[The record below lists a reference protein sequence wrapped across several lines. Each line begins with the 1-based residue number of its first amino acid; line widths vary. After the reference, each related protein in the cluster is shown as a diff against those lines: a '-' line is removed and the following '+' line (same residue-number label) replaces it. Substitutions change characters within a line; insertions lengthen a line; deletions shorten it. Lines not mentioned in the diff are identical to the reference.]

1 MPDDQAPHIRA
12 TGAQLVGVTLGNA
25 LEFYDFLVFSFF
37 AVQIGLCFFPA
48 ASPQTS
54 LLSALATFGAGFF
67 MRPLGALVIGGLGDR
82 LGRRPMLM
90 VSFGLIGLSTLGVA
104 ITPGY
109 AAIGMAA
116 PVIVI
121 FCRLT
126 QGFALGGEV
135 GASSAFL
142 AEVAPPSR
150 RGRYVSLQF
159 VGHGLSM
166 LAAGLVGVG
175 LSAVMDD
182 AALTDWGWRIAMG
195 LGVAIVPI
203 GLALRST
210 LPETMDPD
218 VSVEPTPRLATY
230 RGVVLFAFL
239 TMLSGT
245 IATYVLG
252 YMTTYAKTVLLL
264 PSGVSFGAT
273 VAVGLAYT
281 FGSVAAGIG
290 SDRFGR
296 RPLMIWPM
304 AIATTL
310 IMPGFWLLS
319 HLPGA
324 ATLYSISFVL
334 RLLLSIATATAF
346 ITVTE
351 SFPPRIRSGAIAL
364 VYAIATSVFGGS
376 TQFVVAW
383 LTSVTGDPLAPAWYM
398 LVAAL
403 LGLFAMCLAR
413 ETAPIGISGKTD
425 ESDSASV
432 AAAAAG

>member
-1 MPDDQAPHIRA
+1 LA
-12 TGAQLVGVTLGNA
+12 GVTLGNA

-37 AVQIGLCFFPA
+37 AVQIGQTFFPA
-48 ASPQTS
+48 ASQQAS
-54 LLSALATFGAGFF
+54 LLSALATFGAGFL

-82 LGRRPMLM
+82 LGRRPMLL
-90 VSFGLIGLSTLGVA
+90 VSFALIGLATLGVA
-104 ITPGY
+104 VTPGY
-109 AAIGMAA
+109 ASIGVAA

-121 FCRLT
+121 LCRLV

-142 AEVAPPSR
+142 AEVAPPGR
-150 RGRYVSLQF
+150 RGLYVSLQF

-166 LAAGLVGVG
+166 LAAGLIGVG

-182 AALTDWGWRIAMG
+182 AALTKWGWRIAMG
-195 LGVAIVPI
+195 LGVAVVPI
-203 GLALRST
+203 GLALRRT
-210 LPETMDPD
+210 LPETMHPE
-218 VSVEPTPRLATY
+218 VSAEPAPRFVTY
-230 RGVVLFAFL
+230 RGVALFAFL

-273 VAVGLAYT
+273 VAVGVAYT
-281 FGSVAAGIG
+281 LGSVAAGVG
-290 SDRFGR
+290 SDRLGR

-304 AIATTL
+304 ALATAL

-319 HLPGA
+319 QAPGA
-324 ATLYSISFVL
+324 ATLYSVSFAL
-334 RLLLSIATATAF
+334 RLLLSMAIATAF
-346 ITVTE
+346 VTVTE
-351 SFPPRIRSGAIAL
+351 ALPLRVRSGGIAV
-364 VYAIATSVFGGS
+364 VYAVATSVFGGS

-383 LTSVTGDPLAPAWYM
+383 LTGVTGDPLAPAWYM

-403 LGLFAMCLAR
+403 LGLVAMSLAR
-413 ETAPIGISGKTD
+413 ETAPIHAADDHEEPNPGSAAISATGRLRT
-425 ESDSASV
+425 
-432 AAAAAG
+432 

>member
-1 MPDDQAPHIRA
+1 VEDQTRRPRA
-12 TGAQLVGVTLGNA
+12 TKAQLAGVTLGNA

-37 AVQIGLCFFPA
+37 AVQIGQTFFPA
-48 ASPQTS
+48 ASQQTS
-54 LLSALATFGAGFF
+54 LLSALATFGAGFL

-82 LGRRPMLM
+82 LGRRPMLL
-90 VSFGLIGLSTLGVA
+90 VSFALIGVATLGVA
-104 ITPGY
+104 VTPSY
-109 AAIGMAA
+109 AAIGVAA

-121 FCRLT
+121 LCRLV

-142 AEVAPPSR
+142 AEVAPPRR
-150 RGRYVSLQF
+150 RGFYVSLQF

-166 LAAGLVGVG
+166 LAAGLIGVG

-182 AALTDWGWRIAMG
+182 ASLTQWGWRIAMG
-195 LGVAIVPI
+195 LGVAVVPI
-203 GLALRST
+203 GLALRRT
-210 LPETMDPD
+210 LPETMHTE
-218 VSVEPTPRLATY
+218 VSAEPAPRFVTY
-230 RGVVLFAFL
+230 RGIVFFAFL

-273 VAVGLAYT
+273 VAVGVAYT
-281 FGSVAAGIG
+281 LGSVVAGVG
-290 SDRFGR
+290 SDKLGR

-304 AIATTL
+304 AIATAL

-319 HLPGA
+319 QLPGP
-324 ATLYSISFVL
+324 ATLYSVTFVL
-334 RLLLSIATATAF
+334 RLLLSMATATAF
-346 ITVTE
+346 ITLAEALPLRV
-351 SFPPRIRSGAIAL
+351 RSGAIAV
-364 VYAIATSVFGGS
+364 VYAVATSVFGGS

-383 LTSVTGDPLAPAWYM
+383 LTGVTGDPLAPAWYM

-403 LGLFAMCLAR
+403 LGLVAMSLAR
-413 ETAPIGISGKTD
+413 ETAPIHADEDQEPSADLTAIS
-425 ESDSASV
+425 SARL
-432 AAAAAG
+432 